1 LRACGSRPSSDEV
14 GERGVEGIGDA
25 DQVIDARRVGALLDP
40 IDRFAVEAGE
50 LAELLLCEFALG
62 AGGADVVSDGLSAGE
77 YPGGQGIGGHAYTLV
92 AGVIIVCTIVGTFAR
107 SRSGQNA
114 TNFE

>member
-1 LRACGSRPSSDEV
+1 VVDERRVRAVLDPVDCLAV
-14 GERGVEGIGDA
+14 
-25 DQVIDARRVGALLDP
+25 QARR
-40 IDRFAVEAGE
+40 
-50 LAELLLCEFALG
+50 LAELLLCELPLSP
-62 AGGADVVSDGLSAGE
+62 GGADAVSDGLSAGE